1 MNTERFERTITIGGA
16 EYPACYTMTSFMD
29 NLRYDADHPGEDSV
43 YKSQDKIFYMAASY
57 INGGLRLKNRKDG
70 GKRPMITVEQI
81 LLEMDPA
88 EYAALVE
95 TVGELTKLG
104 NERQFRT
111 MDEVDD
117 AKKETTE

>member
-1 MNTERFERTITIGGA
+1 MNTERFVRTITIGGTK
-16 EYPACYTMTSFMD
+16 YPACYTMASFMD
-29 NLRYDADHPGEDSV
+29 NLRYDEEHPGKNSI

-57 INGGLRLKNRKDG
+57 INGGLRLENRKDG
-70 GKRPMITVEQI
+70 GKGPMITVEQI

-88 EYAALVE
+88 EYTALVE
-95 TVGELTKLG
+95 TVGELTRLG

-117 AKKETTE
+117 AKKERTE

>member
-1 MNTERFERTITIGGA
+1 
-16 EYPACYTMTSFMD
+16 
-29 NLRYDADHPGEDSV
+29 
-43 YKSQDKIFYMAASY
+43 MAASY

-70 GKRPMITVEQI
+70 GKRPMISVEQI

-88 EYAALVE
+88 EYTALVE
-95 TVGELTKLG
+95 TVGELTRLG